1 MRAILAVIKK
11 ELKSIL
17 TNRTILAQII
27 LIPFLYV
34 FGFTMLMTTMNPT
47 PDTPDSLEIKG
58 YYINL
63 DGELAAALDDLGM
76 TNTSAD
82 QLETLK
88 DQMRKEEC
96 DIIVMFPDN
105 FLKEQTE
112 MLPDVQMWYD
122 SSSENSYKAFVV
134 VSGMLESLNPKIFT
148 INADAN
154 NVYDLMDEG
163 KTIREMLGM
172 IFSTYMLIAVII
184 ASQGLAADSIAGD
197 KERGFLN
204 MLLLTPVKRHNI
216 AIGKSLSLLIVNA
229 ISTISAFAAMALSL
243 PKFSE
248 SFNLAV
254 AVSYTAIDYIN
265 LFILIV
271 SATTVLLSLM
281 LLISTLASSIKQAS
295 SMSGVVMI
303 IVMLCSILMGSGMDF
318 TEQIMDMGITN
329 AYIPV
334 WNSIIGIQ
342 KVFTQTLP
350 TNMTLIALGI
360 NTAITI
366 LILSVI
372 AKLFTS
378 EKIVNNVSN

>member
-47 PDTPDSLEIKG
+47 PDTPDSMEIKG

-76 TNTSAD
+76 TSTSAD

-112 MLPDVQMWYD
+112 TLPDVQMWYD
-122 SSSENSYKAFVV
+122 SSSENSYKAVVV
-134 VSGMLESLNPKIFT
+134 VSGMLEALIPKIFT

-254 AVSYTAIDYIN
+254 AVSYTAIDYLN

-318 TEQIMDMGITN
+318 TEQIMDMGITY

-350 TNMTLIALGI
+350 TNMTLITLGI
-360 NTAITI
+360 NTVITI
-366 LILSVI
+366 
-372 AKLFTS
+372 
-378 EKIVNNVSN
+378 